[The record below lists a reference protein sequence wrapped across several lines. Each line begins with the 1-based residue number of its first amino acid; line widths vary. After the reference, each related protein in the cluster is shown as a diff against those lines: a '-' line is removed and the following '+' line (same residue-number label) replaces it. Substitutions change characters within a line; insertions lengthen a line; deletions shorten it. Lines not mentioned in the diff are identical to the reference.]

1 MLHPES
7 PGMWCC
13 AKDCKKPS
21 RWWRELQ
28 DYYSLWSSAKPD
40 RKWSQAGW
48 PSLARQMLQCWLIP
62 RYGCSSYSCQLHTY
76 QLPGNE
82 DDYIII
88 SLVRSKELGFLKD
101 LRRTNVML
109 TRCKRGMFICTSW
122 SFLVDGKG
130 SNSLVGRMA
139 AECGDDA
146 WLGMADVD
154 AGNFWGS

>member
-1 MLHPES
+1 
-7 PGMWCC
+7 
-13 AKDCKKPS
+13 
-21 RWWRELQ
+21 
-28 DYYSLWSSAKPD
+28 
-40 RKWSQAGW
+40 
-48 PSLARQMLQCWLIP
+48 LI
-62 RYGCSSYSCQLHTY
+62 
-76 QLPGNE
+76 GNE

-88 SLVRSKELGFLKD
+88 SVVRSKELGFLKD

-154 AGNFWGS
+154 AGNF